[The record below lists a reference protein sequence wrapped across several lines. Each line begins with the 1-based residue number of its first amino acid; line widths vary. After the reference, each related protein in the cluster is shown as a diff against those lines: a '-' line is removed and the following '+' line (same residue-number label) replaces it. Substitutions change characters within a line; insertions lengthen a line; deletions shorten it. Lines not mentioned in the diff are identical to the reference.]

1 MESKSPTTSIYSV
14 MALESGPATN
24 TIPEDIPG
32 TRLLVDE
39 NITQV
44 VCHPRPSKSP
54 NDPLNWGRV
63 RKYTSMS
70 IVCFWVMLLGGATL
84 SPAVTYRPLINEMG
98 MAVNF
103 LNIVAALAL
112 LLMGLGNLLFNPL
125 ALRFGRRP
133 VYLISALISIAASII
148 AASSK
153 SKGAY
158 MAARVLLGFGAAP
171 FEQLPA
177 LTIDDQF
184 FIHRRGFGLSLY
196 TCALNVGSFLGPVAS
211 GFVTESMGWRWM
223 HWWYAIFLG
232 LAAVLI
238 FLFLEETK
246 FARHLHDTGPNI
258 ETEVHAS
265 EQPKPYYQR
274 LSLFTSRDSPLGF
287 VQLVLGTFKMLREPI
302 IWWCGITYG
311 FGVAWL
317 TIMAY
322 EASTVFATYGFSSA
336 AIGLAN
342 IAPFMGACLSL
353 YVGGAGTDRF
363 MVWKARRNDGVMEAE
378 SRIYS
383 VLIAG
388 PIMCSGLV
396 LYGAGAAHHVH
407 WMGPVVGMA
416 MIGSGLPI
424 GAEVTLGYASESYPS
439 LAGEATTA
447 LVCIRN
453 IIGAG
458 MTFAIGPW
466 IELCGLQNTFVTVGV
481 LAFVVFYSGIFFIWR
496 GKACRRMGAKRY
508 YQMVAKNQ

>member
-1 MESKSPTTSIYSV
+1 MKTMSVKTLAHSV
-14 MALESGPATN
+14 MALEAGTATN

-39 NITQV
+39 NITQLV
-44 VCHPRPSKSP
+44 YLPRPSKSP
-54 NDPLNWGRV
+54 NDPLNWGRL
-63 RKYTSMS
+63 RKYTSMF

-84 SPAVTYRPLINEMG
+84 SPAVTYGPLINEMG
-98 MAVNF
+98 VTVNF
-103 LNIVAALAL
+103 LNIAAALAL
-112 LLMGLGNLLFNPL
+112 LLLGLGNLIFNPL

-133 VYLISALISIAASII
+133 VYLASALISMAAEIL

-177 LTIDDQF
+177 LTIDDQ
-184 FIHRRGFGLSLY
+184 
-196 TCALNVGSFLGPVAS
+196 PVAS
-211 GFVTESMGWRWM
+211 GFVTDSMGWRWM

-232 LAAVLI
+232 ISAVLI
-238 FLFLEETK
+238 FLFLEETG
-246 FARHLHDTGPNI
+246 FDRHLHNTGPSI
-258 ETEVHAS
+258 EIEVSAS
-265 EQPKPYYQR
+265 EQSKTYFHR
-274 LSLFTSRDSPLGF
+274 MKLFTSLDSPLGF
-287 VQLVLGTFKMLREPI
+287 VQLVLGPFKMLREPI
-302 IWWCGITYG
+302 VWWCGIIYG
-311 FGVAWL
+311 FAVAWL

-322 EASTVFATYGFSSA
+322 EASTVFATYGFSPV

-342 IAPFMGACLSL
+342 IAPLVGACLSL

-363 MVWKARRNDGVMEAE
+363 MVWKARRNNGVMEAE

-383 VLIAG
+383 VLVAG

-396 LYGAGAAHHVH
+396 LYGAGAAHHLH

-416 MIGSGLPI
+416 MIGSALPI
-424 GAEVTLGYASESYPS
+424 AAEVTLGYASESYPS

-458 MTFAIGPW
+458 MTFGIGPW
-466 IELCGLQNTFVTVGV
+466 IDLSGLQNTFVTVGV
-481 LAFVVFYSGIFFIWR
+481 LAFVVFYTGIFFIWR
-496 GKACRRMGAKRY
+496 GKACRKMGAKRY
-508 YQMVAKNQ
+508 HQMLARKQ